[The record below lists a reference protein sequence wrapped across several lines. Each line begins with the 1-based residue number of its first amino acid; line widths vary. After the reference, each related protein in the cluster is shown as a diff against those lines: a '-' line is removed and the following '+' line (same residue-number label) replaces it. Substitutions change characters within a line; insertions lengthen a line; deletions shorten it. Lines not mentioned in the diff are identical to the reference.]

1 MRNYSSI
8 KETSGF
14 QMPIFVFFAVQ
25 MVVPPGDVS
34 KLSAVDK
41 GDNISHI
48 KYNTTLAGL
57 EEIVAMFSG
66 IDEFKVIEL
75 AFEHWNA
82 HCEDLLSDTKI
93 MAKLQVSSACILQTW
108 TILEFTPGGTWNFQ
122 AVGAD
127 FSVIPPRSRFFSK
140 RCISNAERN

>member
-1 MRNYSSI
+1 MRNQTSI

-48 KYNTTLAGL
+48 KYNTTLARL

-66 IDEFKVIEL
+66 IDEFKAIEL

-93 MAKLQVSSACILQTW
+93 MAKLQVSDI
-108 TILEFTPGGTWNFQ
+108 
-122 AVGAD
+122 
-127 FSVIPPRSRFFSK
+127 
-140 RCISNAERN
+140 

>member
-1 MRNYSSI
+1 
-8 KETSGF
+8 
-14 QMPIFVFFAVQ
+14 MPIFVFFAVQ

-48 KYNTTLAGL
+48 KYNTTLARL

-66 IDEFKVIEL
+66 IDEFKAIEL

-93 MAKLQVSSACILQTW
+93 MAKLQVSDI
-108 TILEFTPGGTWNFQ
+108 
-122 AVGAD
+122 
-127 FSVIPPRSRFFSK
+127 
-140 RCISNAERN
+140 